1 MMRRFTAGILFA
13 CLTGLFFLPAQT
25 GILKVFAQK
34 AELDIQ
40 EEADILYE
48 EALQLKKQ
56 GELKKAIEVYNQA
69 MRTDR
74 GILAYDDAGLI
85 EALKNDCEDRLA
97 EDPEDVKTIE
107 TLAFVE
113 AVCFSNYQAAIEN
126 YNKVIELVEDDN
138 VKEKTRMLVERL
150 QSTAEMQQD
159 YQAEIAQDMREERL
173 QSWAEMEKAD
183 KMAQQAAQAQEK
195 SDQLA
200 EMYKQK
206 DSLAN
211 RVPQLEEEL
220 KDLKEEYDKA
230 NRLWYA
236 LKDDLYY
243 RRRRRLEDDVEDK
256 EKELDEA
263 KSRLNEVE
271 DTTARLEKEVQFQ
284 RQKLQDSPVQTYDD
298 YQEPDQPETD
308 SYSSSEP
315 PQEPSAN
322 SYGSPDQDDSTQTE
336 EPLPV
341 VNNPDFP
348 TEETETPADET
359 AEEREKRLKELIN
372 NL

>member
-1 MMRRFTAGILFA
+1 MRRFTAGVLFS

-25 GILKVFAQK
+25 GTIKVFAQK

-56 GELKKAIEVYNQA
+56 GELKKAIEAYHQA

-85 EALKNDCEDRLA
+85 EALKSDCEKRLQ
-97 EDPEDVKTIE
+97 EDPKDVKTIE

-113 AVCFSNYQAAIEN
+113 AVCYSNYQEAIKN
-126 YNKVIELVEDDN
+126 YNRVIELVEDDD

-150 QSTAEMQQD
+150 QATAEMQQE
-159 YQAEIAQDMREERL
+159 YQMEIAQEMREERL

-183 KMAQQAAQAQEK
+183 KLAQQSAQAQETA
-195 SDQLA
+195 DELA
-200 EMYKQK
+200 DMYKQK

-220 KDLKEEYDKA
+220 RELREEYDKA

-243 RRRRRLEDDVEDK
+243 RRRRRLEDDVEAK
-256 EKELDEA
+256 EKELQEA
-263 KSRLNEVE
+263 RNRLSEVE
-271 DTTARLEKEVQFQ
+271 NTTARLEKEVQFQ
-284 RQKLQDSPVQTYDD
+284 RQKLEASPVQTYDN
-298 YQEPDQPETD
+298 YQEPSQPDTET
-308 SYSSSEP
+308 YSSSQP
-315 PQEPSAN
+315 PQAPAAN
-322 SYGSPDQDDSTQTE
+322 NYGTPDQDDSTQTE

-348 TEETETPADET
+348 SEESDIPDDET
-359 AEEREKRLKELIN
+359 AEERERRLKELIN

>member
-1 MMRRFTAGILFA
+1 MRRFTAGILFA
-13 CLTGLFFLPAQT
+13 CLAGLFFLPAQT
-25 GILKVFAQK
+25 GIIKAFAQK
-34 AELDIQ
+34 AEVDIK

-56 GELKKAIEVYNQA
+56 GELKKAIEAYHQA

-85 EALKNDCEDRLA
+85 EALKSDCQKKLE
-97 EDPEDVKTIE
+97 ENPEDVKTIE

-113 AVCFSNYQAAIEN
+113 AVCYSDYESAINN
-126 YNKVIELVEDDN
+126 YNKVIELVEDED

-150 QSTAEMQQD
+150 QATAEMQQE
-159 YQAEIAQDMREERL
+159 YQMEIVQEMREERL

-183 KMAQQAAQAQEK
+183 KLAQQAAQAQEK
-195 SDQLA
+195 SDRLS

-211 RVPQLEEEL
+211 RVPQLKEEL
-220 KDLKEEYDKA
+220 KELREAYDKA
-230 NRLWYA
+230 DRLWYA

-243 RRRRRLEDDVEDK
+243 RRRRRLEDDVEAK
-256 EKELDEA
+256 EKELENA
-263 KSRLNEVE
+263 EKRLAEVE
-271 DTTARLEKEVQFQ
+271 ETTSRLEKEVQFQ
-284 RQKLQDSPVQTYDD
+284 RQKLEASPVQTYDN
-298 YQEPDQPETD
+298 YQQPTQTGDE
-308 SYSSSEP
+308 SYSSSQP

-322 SYGSPDQDDSTQTE
+322 SYGSPDQSASTQTE

-341 VNNPDFP
+341 INNPDFP
-348 TEETETPADET
+348 TEETEVPEDET
-359 AEEREKRLKELIN
+359 AEERERRLKELIN